1 MSKQAP
7 RTIETVA
14 RIQVLSDIIQ
24 NRIMRDG
31 RIQMHITDSGYNV
44 DPDYFPRM
52 QRMLARAIKI
62 NRYGADLVSELGIKQ

>member
-14 RIQVLSDIIQ
+14 RIQVLSDMIQ

-31 RIQMHITDSGYNV
+31 RIQMHIIDSGYNV
-44 DPDYFPRM
+44 DPDYFSRM
-52 QRMLARAIKI
+52 QRMLTRSIKI